1 MSFSP
6 SALQT
11 GCLWSRS
18 FPAFSVPGSFEYDQW
33 LEKTR
38 TALRDEYLLQLD
50 AAAKSALA
58 DGRETDAERFWQRY
72 LQEEPLCETVSVS
85 LMELYRAR
93 RDYNRAALVYRSLH
107 KAMSDWLGI
116 TPLKETS
123 ALYYS
128 IMEEW
133 NARADPEDQRSD
145 DFLVGRQEQLQ
156 SLFQLFPGPGSG
168 QRRQSFVLLGEAGVG
183 KSHLLAHFLAHG
195 AVSDAQI
202 VTTSCF
208 KSKQEEYLYPWQA
221 VMLSIASYIRKE
233 DIPIPTAYRQAVS
246 ALFPVFGSGEGS
258 VEKKAHMLIDSVM
271 SFDSVLMI
279 LSLAAEKR
287 PLLLVLEDI
296 QWMDKISAD
305 LLDQLLHKA
314 DSSRI
319 LFAATCRQP
328 SGPVATPLLRGLEED
343 GLCRCCHL
351 SPFTKDETMEFI
363 QLYGAQSLPQADK
376 ERIYQDT
383 QGNAFLLTQLIGS
396 IMENGRPTVLP
407 RNMEEILSYRL
418 SGLTDEGLQVL
429 NLVAMFPDRAP
440 YPVLERVSSKPTLD
454 LLYVCQELCR
464 RSILTEVYDG
474 GALSL
479 AFAQAEFRELTYS
492 RIPALSRRILH
503 LNIAQAL
510 ADLSPA
516 SVPDLDALTAYHYDQ
531 GGDQF
536 HAMQYKVHRFKTY
549 VVFNYALLNG
559 MPREGEVLLNSTP
572 QALDQFH
579 RMERELQELQRL
591 HPGDQALKKV
601 EWDLYYSVG
610 CFCIYRGLYQEGLDA
625 IRRILDDPAAPVE
638 LLDLAHEQ
646 MTFYG
651 IQTYQTQVM
660 REHIQIALALTQGR
674 DPARYAVNRRY
685 NGYLLVMENRYEEGR
700 EELLRSLMLLRDGV
714 TDDVELRLQSAY
726 AHDYIGEACRKQGSY
741 EKAIGEYQMAI
752 QTIGTFP
759 TSTSK
764 PTFYVNWA
772 QAALAQAD
780 YAAARQAL
788 AQADRATGYLK
799 EPSGYFQ
806 TLFCVYSALF
816 AFADGDAQ
824 DCVSYL
830 TQCQQLTD
838 LLIVPCDTG
847 ILYLVKGLLRRLC
860 DRMDQ
865 PPAPLDRYLDQ
876 SCESYCAQ
884 SRSALKGKAGVFEL
898 ELLHRLDLGSADP
911 LPGLLQVTEN

>member
-1 MSFSP
+1 
-6 SALQT
+6 
-11 GCLWSRS
+11 
-18 FPAFSVPGSFEYDQW
+18 
-33 LEKTR
+33 
-38 TALRDEYLLQLD
+38 
-50 AAAKSALA
+50 
-58 DGRETDAERFWQRY
+58 
-72 LQEEPLCETVSVS
+72 
-85 LMELYRAR
+85 
-93 RDYNRAALVYRSLH
+93 
-107 KAMSDWLGI
+107 
-116 TPLKETS
+116 
-123 ALYYS
+123 
-128 IMEEW
+128 MEEW

-474 GALSL
+474 GAL
-479 AFAQAEFRELTYS
+479 
-492 RIPALSRRILH
+492 
-503 LNIAQAL
+503 
-510 ADLSPA
+510 
-516 SVPDLDALTAYHYDQ
+516 
-531 GGDQF
+531 
-536 HAMQYKVHRFKTY
+536 
-549 VVFNYALLNG
+549 
-559 MPREGEVLLNSTP
+559 
-572 QALDQFH
+572 
-579 RMERELQELQRL
+579 
-591 HPGDQALKKV
+591 
-601 EWDLYYSVG
+601 
-610 CFCIYRGLYQEGLDA
+610 
-625 IRRILDDPAAPVE
+625 
-638 LLDLAHEQ
+638 
-646 MTFYG
+646 
-651 IQTYQTQVM
+651 
-660 REHIQIALALTQGR
+660 TQGR

-726 AHDYIGEACRKQGSY
+726 AHDYIGEAYRKQGSY

-764 PTFYVNWA
+764 PMFYVNWA

-824 DCVSYL
+824 GCVSYL

>member
-1 MSFSP
+1 M
-6 SALQT
+6 
-11 GCLWSRS
+11 
-18 FPAFSVPGSFEYDQW
+18 
-33 LEKTR
+33 
-38 TALRDEYLLQLD
+38 
-50 AAAKSALA
+50 
-58 DGRETDAERFWQRY
+58 
-72 LQEEPLCETVSVS
+72 
-85 LMELYRAR
+85 
-93 RDYNRAALVYRSLH
+93 
-107 KAMSDWLGI
+107 
-116 TPLKETS
+116 
-123 ALYYS
+123 
-128 IMEEW
+128 
-133 NARADPEDQRSD
+133 
-145 DFLVGRQEQLQ
+145 
-156 SLFQLFPGPGSG
+156 
-168 QRRQSFVLLGEAGVG
+168 
-183 KSHLLAHFLAHG
+183 
-195 AVSDAQI
+195 
-202 VTTSCF
+202 
-208 KSKQEEYLYPWQA
+208 
-221 VMLSIASYIRKE
+221 
-233 DIPIPTAYRQAVS
+233 
-246 ALFPVFGSGEGS
+246 
-258 VEKKAHMLIDSVM
+258 
-271 SFDSVLMI
+271 
-279 LSLAAEKR
+279 
-287 PLLLVLEDI
+287 
-296 QWMDKISAD
+296 
-305 LLDQLLHKA
+305 
-314 DSSRI
+314 
-319 LFAATCRQP
+319 
-328 SGPVATPLLRGLEED
+328 
-343 GLCRCCHL
+343 
-351 SPFTKDETMEFI
+351 
-363 QLYGAQSLPQADK
+363 
-376 ERIYQDT
+376 
-383 QGNAFLLTQLIGS
+383 
-396 IMENGRPTVLP
+396 
-407 RNMEEILSYRL
+407 
-418 SGLTDEGLQVL
+418 
-429 NLVAMFPDRAP
+429 
-440 YPVLERVSSKPTLD
+440 SSKPTLD

-474 GALSL
+474 GVLSL

-726 AHDYIGEACRKQGSY
+726 AHDYIGEAYRKQGSY

-764 PTFYVNWA
+764 PMFYVNWA
-772 QAALAQAD
+772 QAALPG
-780 YAAARQAL
+780 RLRRRPPGSGPGGPGHRIFKGAL
-788 AQADRATGYLK
+788 R
-799 EPSGYFQ
+799 
-806 TLFCVYSALF
+806 LFS
-816 AFADGDAQ
+816 D
-824 DCVSYL
+824 
-830 TQCQQLTD
+830 
-838 LLIVPCDTG
+838 P
-847 ILYLVKGLLRRLC
+847 LLRLQRPVRLC
-860 DRMDQ
+860 R
-865 PPAPLDRYLDQ
+865 RG
-876 SCESYCAQ
+876 
-884 SRSALKGKAGVFEL
+884 R
-898 ELLHRLDLGSADP
+898 
-911 LPGLLQVTEN
+911 PGLRVLSHPVPAAHRPAHRPLRHGHPLSGQGPAAPPV